1 MAKNK
6 KKESFDLEYEIVG
19 IALLSLSILS
29 YLSLLLTPQSGALGR
44 LFSSFLREGFGWVS
58 YFIPLT
64 FAILGLYLVWQKSLR
79 LYQFSRKSF
88 GLVLLFLSLFPLLH
102 LIASQGLSGEELIK
116 IAKEGRGG
124 GIIGALTS
132 LYLLKNFGRIGS
144 YVLVISLILIATS
157 LTFSTSLSSLLRF
170 LQLTFKKVLPHLK
183 SFKDV
188 LGKGIKKLS
197 SLRLPKKNLLSNP
210 VEEVL
215 PPPSEEL
222 EEDGASKEEER
233 VPLPEK
239 RRGVL
244 PEEQVKSPTYQLP
257 PLSLLKA
264 KNFPSSVQEGLIKEQ
279 KDKILETLGDFGI
292 EAEIEEIS
300 SGPRITRYELKPSAG
315 VKVRE
320 VVNLADDLALH
331 LAAAPIRVEAPIPG
345 KSAVGIEVPNKSKS
359 IVYLKELIEE
369 VPLLEKVKS
378 KLFFGLGKS
387 IAGENKIADLT
398 RMPHL
403 LIAGATGSGKSV
415 CINSIIASFLFKAKP
430 DEIKFLII
438 DPKRVELTLYND
450 IPHLVCPVV
459 IDAKMSALSLEL
471 MVKKMDERYE
481 MFAQSGVR
489 NIEGYNN
496 KEEKKL
502 PYILIIIDELADLMF
517 QTALEV
523 EKNICRLAQL
533 SRATGI
539 HLIIATQRPSVNVIT
554 GLIKANI
561 PSRISFA
568 VASQTDSRTILD
580 MNGAERLL
588 GEGDMLFLPIEDSK
602 PTRLQGAFINEK
614 ETKSLVDFW
623 KRQAEPEYEEDFLNL
638 APPEKGG
645 DEEIEIDDELFR
657 EAVDIIMS
665 EGQASVS
672 MLQRK
677 LKIGYARAGRL
688 IDLMEKQGIIGPS
701 LGSKPREVLRSDG
714 FS

>member
-6 KKESFDLEYEIVG
+6 KRESFDLEYEIVG
-19 IALLSLSILS
+19 IALLSLSVLS
-29 YLSLLLTPQSGALGR
+29 CLSLLLTPQSGALGR

-102 LIASQGLSGEELIK
+102 LIASKGISGEELIK
-116 IAKEGRGG
+116 IAEEGRGG

-132 LYLLKNFGRIGS
+132 LYLLRNFGRIGS
-144 YVLVISLILIATS
+144 YILVISLILIATS
-157 LTFSTSLSSLLRF
+157 LTFSTSLSPLLRL
-170 LQLTFKKVLPHLK
+170 LQLTFKKVLPYLK

-188 LGKGIKKLS
+188 LGKGIGWLS
-197 SLRLPKKNLLSNP
+197 SLKLPKKSPLSKP

-222 EEDGASKEEER
+222 EEAEVSKKEGR
-233 VPLPEK
+233 VPLQEK

-244 PEEQVKSPTYQLP
+244 PEEQASSPTYQLP

-264 KNFPSSVQEGLIKEQ
+264 ENPPSVQEGLIKEQ

-292 EAEIEEIS
+292 EAGIGEIS
-300 SGPRITRYELKPSAG
+300 SGPRITRYELTPSAG
-315 VKVRE
+315 IKVKE
-320 VVNLADDLALH
+320 IVNLADDLALH
-331 LAAAPIRVEAPIPG
+331 LAAAPVRVEAPIPG
-345 KSAVGIEVPNKSKS
+345 KSVIGIEVPNKSKS

-369 VPLLEKVKS
+369 IPVLERVRS
-378 KLFFGLGKS
+378 KLFFALGKN
-387 IAGENKIADLT
+387 IAGENKIADLAK
-398 RMPHL
+398 MPHL

-450 IPHLVCPVV
+450 IPHLICPVV

-502 PYILIIIDELADLMF
+502 PYILIIIDELADLIF
-517 QTALEV
+517 QAALEV

-588 GEGDMLFLPIEDSK
+588 GEGDMLFLPMEDPK

-614 ETKSLVDFW
+614 ETKALVDFW
-623 KRQAEPEYEEDFLNL
+623 KRQAEPEYEGDFLNL
-638 APPEKGG
+638 APPERGR

-701 LGSKPREVLRSDG
+701 LGSKPREVLRVDR